1 MRGCPLATALYLAH
15 LNPVTNAHVEII
27 RELLEEADAVHAL
40 PVVFSGTDGAEIN
53 SRSFPFGY
61 RVRKAMLESVFGGAV
76 AVSDRYR
83 FDAPFSRYLPP
94 LLSPKSWRLRR
105 RILDGVDGD
114 YFTYTGD
121 RAEGYMLRMYRLRPR
136 VGARR
141 ALSASSVKERIYAD
155 ALSGGKAGREAGRAW
170 RSDVPPEVA
179 SIIDENWETVRSF
192 AGAEDSTVKVAGMKF
207 PREGYR

>member
-1 MRGCPLATALYLAH
+1 MVTALYLAH
-15 LNPVTNAHVEII
+15 LNPVTNAHVGII
-27 RELLEEADAVHAL
+27 GDLVESADAVHVL
-40 PVVFSGTDGAEIN
+40 PVVFAGRDGGEIN

-61 RVRKAMLESVFGGAV
+61 GMRKAMIEAVFGGAV
-76 AVSDRYR
+76 TVSGRYR
-83 FDAPFSRYLPP
+83 FDAPFSGYLPP

-141 ALSASSVKERIYAD
+141 ALSASSVRERMYEA
-155 ALSGGKAGREAGRAW
+155 ALRGGSSGEEAGREW
-170 RSDVPPEVA
+170 RCGVPTEVA
-179 SIIDENWETVRSF
+179 GIVEDGWETVRRF
-192 AGAEDSTVKVAGMKF
+192 AGAEDGTVKIAGMKF

>member
-1 MRGCPLATALYLAH
+1 MVTALYLAH

-27 RELLEEADAVHAL
+27 RDLAASADAVHVL
-40 PVVFSGTDGAEIN
+40 PVVFAGRDGREIN

-61 RVRKAMLESVFGGAV
+61 AARRSMLESVFGGAV
-76 AVSDRYR
+76 TVSDRYR

-105 RILDGVDGD
+105 RILEGVDGD

-136 VGARR
+136 VGERR
-141 ALSASSVKERIYAD
+141 ALSASSVKERMYEA
-155 ALSGGKAGREAGRAW
+155 ALRGGGGEEGRPW
-170 RSDVPPEVA
+170 RDDVPPGVA
-179 SIIDENWETVRSF
+179 SVIDGRWETVRRF
-192 AGAEDSTVKVAGMKF
+192 AGAEDATVKVAGMKF

>member
-1 MRGCPLATALYLAH
+1 VVTALYLAH

-27 RELLEEADAVHAL
+27 RDLAASAGAVHVL
-40 PVVFSGTDGAEIN
+40 PVVFAGRDGREIN

-61 RVRKAMLESVFGGAV
+61 AARRSMLESVFGEAV
-76 AVSDRYR
+76 TVSDRYR

-105 RILDGVDGD
+105 RILEGVDGD

-136 VGARR
+136 VGERR
-141 ALSASSVKERIYAD
+141 ALSASSVKERMYEA
-155 ALSGGKAGREAGRAW
+155 ALRGGGDEGGRPW
-170 RSDVPPEVA
+170 RDDVPPGVA
-179 SIIDENWETVRSF
+179 SVIDGSWETVRRF
-192 AGAEDSTVKVAGMKF
+192 AGAEDATVKVAGMKF

>member
-1 MRGCPLATALYLAH
+1 MSTALYLAH

-27 RELLEEADAVHAL
+27 RELVSSADAVHVL
-40 PVVFSGTDGAEIN
+40 PVVFAGRDGAEIN

-61 RVRKAMLESVFGGAV
+61 AARRAMLEAVFGEEI

-94 LLSPKSWRLRR
+94 LLSPRSWRLRR
-105 RILDGVDGD
+105 SILEGVDGD

-136 VGARR
+136 VGSRR
-141 ALSASSVKERIYAD
+141 ALSASSVKERMYGAALAGGAD
-155 ALSGGKAGREAGRAW
+155 AGGGAAAKDRPW
-170 RSDVPPEVA
+170 RDDVPPEVA
-179 SIIDENWETVRSF
+179 SVIDDNWDTVRRF
-192 AGAEDSTVKVAGMKF
+192 AGAEDATVKVAGMKF